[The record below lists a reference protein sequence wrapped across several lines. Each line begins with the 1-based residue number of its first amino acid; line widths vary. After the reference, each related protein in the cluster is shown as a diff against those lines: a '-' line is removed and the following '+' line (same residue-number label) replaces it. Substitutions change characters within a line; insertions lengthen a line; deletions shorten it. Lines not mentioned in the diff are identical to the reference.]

1 MKNKFKLSLIN
12 NYIAINRILY
22 VCKGLLS
29 ENRNL
34 TEIQQ
39 ITTLI
44 SSTINLKISYEKTFD
59 KYLKNDN
66 AFLLLKKQLNDATKT
81 QTIYYKNCNEK
92 LYEMLNKIQ
101 AFEYE
106 YKNILHK
113 TK

>member
-1 MKNKFKLSLIN
+1 MKNKFKLNLIN

-22 VCKGLLS
+22 VCKSLLNN
-29 ENRNL
+29 NRNL

-39 ITTLI
+39 ITMLI

-66 AFLLLKKQLNDATKT
+66 SFLLLKKQLNDTMTT
-81 QTIYYKNCNEK
+81 QGNHNNCNEK
-92 LYEMLNKIQ
+92 LSDMLNKLQ
-101 AFEYE
+101 VFELE
-106 YKNILHK
+106 HNNILLK